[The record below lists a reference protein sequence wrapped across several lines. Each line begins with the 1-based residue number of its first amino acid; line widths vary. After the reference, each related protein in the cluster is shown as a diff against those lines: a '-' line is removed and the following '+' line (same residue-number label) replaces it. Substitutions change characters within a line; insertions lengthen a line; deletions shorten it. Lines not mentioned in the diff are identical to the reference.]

1 MEQNALFRKRYGSF
15 RRFFAMLGK
24 ARLPYLWIVGYL
36 AVSALIANVSVSTT
50 EYSAALFAGQ
60 VGLFAVVLP
69 YLFFTLLSLVI
80 GSISSLT
87 SNLCLAR
94 IDRNLRRMVWKKV
107 VHLPLQF
114 YEANNPKELLSRITT
129 DVTSIST
136 LIMQV
141 LLPVFTTAYSSLLM
155 LGRVSSYDQRLMWA
169 LVIVLPV
176 NILISFV
183 LGRMRFGVADLI
195 NRRNAQ
201 LTAAIAERANNM
213 LLIKSMGT
221 EEKEAV
227 AGEARMKASYQAEVT
242 DLWVRGLALPIN
254 AIAGALQSVAI
265 ILAGRAFYSAGA
277 LDLTQWIAYYGFAIQ
292 LTNILSN
299 YCNSWSNFK
308 GAQGSVDRV
317 SQIMDEQEEPLDK
330 GRDAGAL
337 AGNISLRDVCFS
349 YGDKPLFTGFN
360 AEIPAGQITA
370 IVGPSGSGK
379 TTLMKLAAG
388 LLVPTG
394 GSLRVCG
401 QAPGPQTK
409 ARVAYLPER
418 TYLPA
423 GLRVREAL
431 ELFCDFYADFSREKA
446 VSMLADLK
454 IQPGDKIS
462 AMSKGTREKVQ
473 LVLVM
478 SRAAGLY
485 LLDEPIGGVDP
496 ASRDYILDTIIRN
509 YSEDAALV
517 LSTHLIGDIEKVL
530 DDVVMIGGGR
540 LVASGSVDEL
550 RAAQGKSVDAFFRE
564 VFKC

>member
-1 MEQNALFRKRYGSF
+1 ME
-15 RRFFAMLGK
+15 
-24 ARLPYLWIVGYL
+24 
-36 AVSALIANVSVSTT
+36 AVLTCSALTKAYGPNKALDNFT
-50 EYSAALFAGQ
+50 AAFSG
-60 VGLFAVVLP
+60 G
-69 YLFFTLLSLVI
+69 
-80 GSISSLT
+80 
-87 SNLCLAR
+87 
-94 IDRNLRRMVWKKV
+94 
-107 VHLPLQF
+107 
-114 YEANNPKELLSRITT
+114 RITG
-129 DVTSIST
+129 
-136 LIMQV
+136 
-141 LLPVFTTAYSSLLM
+141 LL
-155 LGRVSSYDQRLMWA
+155 
-169 LVIVLPV
+169 
-176 NILISFV
+176 
-183 LGRMRFGVADLI
+183 
-195 NRRNAQ
+195 
-201 LTAAIAERANNM
+201 
-213 LLIKSMGT
+213 
-221 EEKEAV
+221 
-227 AGEARMKASYQAEVT
+227 
-242 DLWVRGLALPIN
+242 
-254 AIAGALQSVAI
+254 
-265 ILAGRAFYSAGA
+265 
-277 LDLTQWIAYYGFAIQ
+277 
-292 LTNILSN
+292 
-299 YCNSWSNFK
+299 
-308 GAQGSVDRV
+308 
-317 SQIMDEQEEPLDK
+317 
-330 GRDAGAL
+330 
-337 AGNISLRDVCFS
+337 
-349 YGDKPLFTGFN
+349 
-360 AEIPAGQITA
+360 
-370 IVGPSGSGK
+370 GPNGSGK
-379 TTLMKLAAG
+379 SMFLKCIYRVLKPTGGAG

-496 ASRDYILDTIIRN
+496 AARDYILDTIIRN

>member
-1 MEQNALFRKRYGSF
+1 MME
-15 RRFFAMLGK
+15 
-24 ARLPYLWIVGYL
+24 
-36 AVSALIANVSVSTT
+36 AVLTCSALTKAYGPNK
-50 EYSAALFAGQ
+50 ALDNITAD
-60 VGLFAVVLP
+60 
-69 YLFFTLLSLVI
+69 FT
-80 GSISSLT
+80 G
-87 SNLCLAR
+87 R
-94 IDRNLRRMVWKKV
+94 
-107 VHLPLQF
+107 
-114 YEANNPKELLSRITT
+114 RITG
-129 DVTSIST
+129 
-136 LIMQV
+136 
-141 LLPVFTTAYSSLLM
+141 LL
-155 LGRVSSYDQRLMWA
+155 
-169 LVIVLPV
+169 
-176 NILISFV
+176 
-183 LGRMRFGVADLI
+183 
-195 NRRNAQ
+195 
-201 LTAAIAERANNM
+201 
-213 LLIKSMGT
+213 
-221 EEKEAV
+221 
-227 AGEARMKASYQAEVT
+227 
-242 DLWVRGLALPIN
+242 
-254 AIAGALQSVAI
+254 
-265 ILAGRAFYSAGA
+265 
-277 LDLTQWIAYYGFAIQ
+277 
-292 LTNILSN
+292 
-299 YCNSWSNFK
+299 
-308 GAQGSVDRV
+308 
-317 SQIMDEQEEPLDK
+317 
-330 GRDAGAL
+330 
-337 AGNISLRDVCFS
+337 
-349 YGDKPLFTGFN
+349 
-360 AEIPAGQITA
+360 
-370 IVGPSGSGK
+370 GPNGSGK

-388 LLVPTG
+388 LLVPTS

-496 ASRDYILDTIIRN
+496 AARDYILDTIIRN

-530 DDVVMIGGGR
+530 DDVVVIGGGR